1 MVTGVSSMPT
11 DEGYDHDENS
21 GSGNDDYV
29 ESQMTDCQC
38 NDANLT
44 MLNKKFLLMWLNFAE
59 HHDMS
64 KLSLVVHKLKLVTDH
79 LEVSDS
85 VAWQYMCT

>member
-21 GSGNDDYV
+21 GSGNDDHV

-38 NDANLT
+38 NDINLT
-44 MLNKKFLLMWLNFAE
+44 MLNEKFLLMWLNFAE
-59 HHDMS
+59 HQIITCS
-64 KLSLVVHKLKLVTDH
+64 TQIKSFYRLVGGK
-79 LEVSDS
+79 
-85 VAWQYMCT
+85 

>member
-44 MLNKKFLLMWLNFAE
+44 MLNKKFPLMWLNFAE

-64 KLSLVVHKLKLVTDH
+64 KLSLVVHKLKVVTDH